1 VRALAIAFKEVRQL
15 RRDRLTVG
23 MIVGIPL
30 MQMLLF
36 GYAINFDVRGLKAGV
51 LDEANTSASRALV
64 ADLQASG
71 VMKIVEHVRSSE
83 ELSREIRAGRIAIGV
98 HIPADFE
105 RRKLANDR
113 AAAQVIVD
121 GSEPSLENIAR
132 GLAAMPLP
140 GRSGMYDSS
149 VRLFEVRTEFN
160 PEKRTAVQIVPALI
174 GVILSMTMMMFTAV
188 SIVRERERGNLE
200 LLITTPVKSF
210 ELMIGKLLPYIF
222 IGLLQTSL
230 VLGIGAVLFNVPV
243 QGSLATL
250 YLAALI
256 FIAATLALGLL
267 ISTIAS
273 TQTQAFQM
281 SLFVLLPSI
290 LLSGFVFPFDGMPRL
305 VQYIAQALPLTHFV
319 ELIRGIVLRGASI
332 AELQVPL
339 VKLLIFTAVIVVA
352 VSLRFNKRLD

>member
-1 VRALAIAFKEVRQL
+1 
-15 RRDRLTVG
+15 
-23 MIVGIPL
+23 
-30 MQMLLF
+30 
-36 GYAINFDVRGLKAGV
+36 
-51 LDEANTSASRALV
+51 
-64 ADLQASG
+64 
-71 VMKIVEHVRSSE
+71 
-83 ELSREIRAGRIAIGV
+83 
-98 HIPADFE
+98 
-105 RRKLANDR
+105 
-113 AAAQVIVD
+113 
-121 GSEPSLENIAR
+121 
-132 GLAAMPLP
+132 
-140 GRSGMYDSS
+140 
-149 VRLFEVRTEFN
+149 
-160 PEKRTAVQIVPALI
+160 
-174 GVILSMTMMMFTAV
+174 MMMFTAV

-290 LLSGFVFPFDGMPRL
+290 LLSGFVFPFDGMPQV

-339 VKLLIFTAVIVVA
+339 VKLLIFTGLIVAA
-352 VSLRFNKRLD
+352 VSLRFHKRLD